1 MIIKKE
7 PIIGL
12 CHGCFDLCHYGHL
25 LHLQEARSNCD
36 YLVVS
41 ITSDKYVNKE
51 SGRPIFNELER
62 KALIESLKPVNI
74 AIISRC
80 ITGLDSLKKIRPG
93 IYFKG
98 PDYKFS
104 SDPRFIEEDNF
115 CKSINCKIVITKAQ
129 KYSTTHFIKKCKRV
143 IF

>member
-1 MIIKKE
+1 MNIKE
-7 PIIGL
+7 SPIIGL

-25 LHLQEARSNCD
+25 LHLQEAKNFCD
-36 YLVVS
+36 YLIVS

-51 SGRPIFNELER
+51 SGRPIFKELER
-62 KALIESLKPVNI
+62 KAIIGSLKPVDK
-74 AIISRC
+74 AFISNCKTARE
-80 ITGLDSLKKIRPG
+80 SLEKIRPA

-104 SDPRFIEEDNF
+104 NDNRFIEEHEF
-115 CKSINCKIVITKAQ
+115 CKSINCKVFITKSQ
-129 KYSTTHFIKKCKRV
+129 KYSTTDFIKRCKEI

>member
-1 MIIKKE
+1 MTIKKG

-25 LHLQEARSNCD
+25 LHLQESRKYCD

-51 SGRPIFNELER
+51 SGRPIFNQLER
-62 KALIESLKPVNI
+62 KALIESLKPVNK
-74 AIISRC
+74 AIISSS
-80 ITGLDSLKKIRPG
+80 ITALDSLEKIRPA

-98 PDYKFS
+98 LDYKFS
-104 SDPRFIEEDNF
+104 SDPRFIEEDKF
-115 CKSINCKIVITKAQ
+115 CKSINCKLVITKAQ
-129 KYSTTHFIKKCKRV
+129 KYSTTYFIKKCREV